1 MAVIEQNGLL
11 SYIDAAG
18 NTYILYPV
26 TKLDNVD
33 GAEDLLKTV
42 AQQLTDAQKTQ
53 ARGNIG
59 AAASSHSHTK
69 SEITDFPT
77 TMAPSSHKHTKS
89 DISDFSHSHTK
100 NEISD
105 FPSSMAPIAHKAS
118 HAING
123 ADAISPAD
131 IGAKAKPTTVT
142 GSGAITVTLAD
153 NKDYVYT
160 DVTSLSMTGAAV
172 ECHGFVTFGSS
183 APSVTVSG
191 FTASGGD
198 DITSAAAG
206 QVWEFSVFPHNSG
219 SYIIW
224 KNWSA

>member
-59 AAASSHSHTK
+59 AA
-69 SEITDFPT
+69 
-77 TMAPSSHKHTKS
+77 PSSHKHTKS

-100 NEISD
+100 SDISD
-105 FPSSMAPIAHKAS
+105 FPSSMAPTAHKAS

-160 DVTSLSMTGAAV
+160 DVTSLSMTGAVV